1 MGGGQMPPGGGQM
14 PPGGGQMPPGGG
26 PPGPGQAGYPQ
37 QQPPTQQYQPQY
49 QASQSGGGVADVA
62 QTVQRAVRTPE
73 TKPFFLTS
81 EFLVWLLTVIAV
93 LVAAAV
99 TKRGTGGADVL
110 DAGLAWTLV
119 TVIGFGYI
127 ISRGISKA
135 GTKYRGENNRGGPGG
150 Y

>member
-1 MGGGQMPPGGGQM
+1 MEMGQ
-14 PPGGGQMPPGGG
+14 GGG
-26 PPGPGQAGYPQ
+26 PVPPQGPYGGQPAPGGGYPQ
-37 QQPPTQQYQPQY
+37 QPAQPGAYPPQQPGQ
-49 QASQSGGGVADVA
+49 GGGGMADVA

-81 EFLVWLLTVIAV
+81 EFIVWLFTVIAV
-93 LVAAAV
+93 LIAAAV

-119 TVIGFGYI
+119 TVIGFAYV

-135 GTKYRGENNRGGPGG
+135 GTKYRDRQGGGG
-150 Y
+150 GNW

>member
-1 MGGGQMPPGGGQM
+1 MPPAGG
-14 PPGGGQMPPGGG
+14 PYGGG
-26 PPGPGQAGYPQ
+26 PGVP
-37 QQPPTQQYQPQY
+37 QQPPTQQYQQGQY
-49 QASQSGGGVADVA
+49 GGQQQQQGGMADVA

-81 EFLVWLLTVIAV
+81 EFLVWLFTVIAV

-99 TKRGTGGADVL
+99 TKRGAGGADVL
-110 DAGLAWTLV
+110 DAGAAWALV
-119 TVIGFGYI
+119 TAIGFAYI

-135 GTKYRGENNRGGPGG
+135 GTKYRGNDGRGGGPGG

>member
-1 MGGGQMPPGGGQM
+1 MEMGGGQMPPT
-14 PPGGGQMPPGGG
+14 GG
-26 PPGPGQAGYPQ
+26 PYGGAPGAP
-37 QQPPTQQYQPQY
+37 QQPPTQQFQQGQAQY
-49 QASQSGGGVADVA
+49 GQQGGVADVA

-81 EFLVWLLTVIAV
+81 EFIVWLFTVIAV

-99 TKRGTGGADVL
+99 TKRGAGGADVL
-110 DAGLAWTLV
+110 DAGTAWALV
-119 TVIGFGYI
+119 TAIGFAYI

-135 GTKYRGENNRGGPGG
+135 GTKYRSGDGRGGGAAG